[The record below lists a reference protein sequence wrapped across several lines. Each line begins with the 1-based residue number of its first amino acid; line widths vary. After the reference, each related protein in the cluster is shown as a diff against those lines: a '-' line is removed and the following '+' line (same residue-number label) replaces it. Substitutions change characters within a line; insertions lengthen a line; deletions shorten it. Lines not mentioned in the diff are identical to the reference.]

1 MNSTAPTKKYPTFRD
16 FDINKLTPTKFE
28 YKVANTK
35 LNGQD
40 VAINYFE
47 MIPQYN
53 KGNETK
59 VTALYLEGPVMTSE
73 NGIQT
78 STKFGKE
85 DSIFVSLDQTDPDI
99 KLFISHMDAIHN
111 FIFTTVQKNRKELMK
126 VLKNPDITL
135 SQVKSPIHRPR
146 NNETMEIDYTRNP
159 SFFLKLVKYEDNPT
173 KGFKAWQTSFDI
185 PTPNGPQRV
194 DWKLLRD
201 AKITF
206 VPLIRFRRIYI
217 SNTTITYQSDLSS
230 AVVIAVEPCAPKIRQ
245 GLTIDELC
253 RANPNLPSSVA
264 MQIANMRK
272 ASPVNPNNEE
282 DNESGEEKN
291 GGEGSE
297 GSSSGPTFPI
307 PGNPE
312 ITDDP
317 ESFVNTAP
325 KNLGSFMQGAVPK
338 VKAHIK

>member
-1 MNSTAPTKKYPTFRD
+1 MNSTAQVTKKYPTYKD
-16 FDINKLTPTKFE
+16 FDINKLMPTKFE

-85 DSIFVSLDQTDPDI
+85 ESIFVSLDQNDPDI

-111 FIFTTVQKNRKELMK
+111 FIFATVQKNRKELMK
-126 VLKNPDITL
+126 VLKNPDISL
-135 SQVKSPIHRPR
+135 NQVKSPIHRPR
-146 NNETMEIDYTRNP
+146 NENLEIDYTRNP
-159 SFFLKLVKYEDNPT
+159 SFFLKLVKYEDNPA

-272 ASPVNPNNEE
+272 ASPVNPNGEE
-282 DNESGEEKN
+282 DNESGQGEEKN
-291 GGEGSE
+291 NNIIEGDN
-297 GSSSGPTFPI
+297 GPTFPT

-312 ITDDP
+312 LSDDT

-325 KNLGSFMQGAVPK
+325 KNLSNFMQGAVPK
-338 VKAHIK
+338 AKVHIK